1 MKSGVSAHAHAEY
14 VGTVDRARD
23 RGRREARA
31 LLAALGSELRT
42 ARLDAELGQRD
53 VARVTGLSQT
63 MVSRTERSL
72 RPNVTVEEA
81 ALICASL
88 GLRLSLRAYPVGSAV
103 RDAAQ
108 LRLLARLRAQVSTAF
123 RWRTEVPVGGRGDLR
138 AWDVVLDGPASIG
151 VDAETRLHDIQALQ
165 RRLELKLRD
174 SGVSRVILL
183 VAATRHNRAVLREH
197 RAALSSTLPL
207 DTREVL
213 QALRAGEALRGSGI
227 VLL

>member
-1 MKSGVSAHAHAEY
+1 
-14 VGTVDRARD
+14 
-23 RGRREARA
+23 
-31 LLAALGSELRT
+31 
-42 ARLDAELGQRD
+42 
-53 VARVTGLSQT
+53 

-88 GLRLSLRAYPVGSAV
+88 GLRLYLRAYPVGSAV
-103 RDAAQ
+103 RDAAH
-108 LRLLARLRAQVSTAF
+108 LRLLARLRARVSTAF

-165 RRLELKLRD
+165 RRLELKQRD
-174 SGVSRVILL
+174 SGVGRVILL

-207 DTREVL
+207 DTGEVL
-213 QALRAGEALRGSGI
+213 RALRAGEAPRDSGI